1 MNSPDLDEILSA
13 YIDGLASGDETARIE
28 SDPVLLARADE
39 LRATARAVAQ
49 PVTPPEPAAVDAA
62 IAKALGQSA
71 TAVNVTSLATHRQP
85 RQRRVLVVAAAAAVV
100 AFGFLAGAVLLAAN
114 DGDDAEDLAAEL
126 DQGDGSQ
133 GTDDSAAASSAE
145 IPGEESASQ
154 ESATTADGADGDTSR
169 TESAETLDEAPQSPP
184 AEAADDA
191 LAENDAALDSAD
203 ETADSASEQPA
214 AEDPAAEDPAAE
226 ESAAEESAD
235 LATEEAEEG
244 AAPGGAAEPPE
255 LYVDVTA
262 LLAAI
267 EDGSLEPEVAAPPLP
282 CGLQIPQARSGSTYV
297 VVEAALPA
305 GPVVVTGWES
315 PEGFE
320 ADGITLLNGCRELP
334 LPGD

>member
-114 DGDDAEDLAAEL
+114 DGDDTEDLAAEL

-154 ESATTADGADGDTSR
+154 ESATTADGADGDASR

-203 ETADSASEQPA
+203 ETADSATEQP
-214 AEDPAAEDPAAE
+214 
-226 ESAAEESAD
+226 AAEESAD

-244 AAPGGAAEPPE
+244 VAPGGAAEPPE
-255 LYVDVTA
+255 LYVDITA
-262 LLAAI
+262 LLAALD
-267 EDGSLEPEVAAPPLP
+267 DGSLEPEVAAPPLP